1 MDTAG
6 GEVVG
11 RLTQQIATASAA
23 TLIGEGK
30 VEELGKLVFETK
42 ATLVVFDEELSPAQG
57 QGVEEAINTRVEVG
71 VDNVF
76 DKQPPD
82 LYTNNSLNAN
92 TDPADF
98 DVLGRYYW
106 TRATVS
112 F

>member
-1 MDTAG
+1 MFHYGAHAYNDVTFG
-6 GEVVG
+6 YNIPSIKTKIDVG
-11 RLTQQIATASAA
+11 
-23 TLIGEGK
+23 
-30 VEELGKLVFETK
+30 
-42 ATLVVFDEELSPAQG
+42 
-57 QGVEEAINTRVEVG
+57 IN
-71 VDNVF
+71 NLF
-76 DKQPPD
+76 DKQPPA